1 MWTTTTDRSAEKR
14 KSTEKHRCVPSS
26 LPANLVGCVIRH
38 KWREDSGSLSYWKGT
53 VLEQIAAL
61 PALYLI
67 KYDAADCVYGIELH
81 KDERVQDLEIVS
93 DASATFRPGDSQLAD
108 YMLGR
113 PVEHMF
119 ENGDGSK
126 DKWKG
131 LVLAKAPVMH
141 PCFYITYE
149 KDPVLYMYQLMDDY
163 RSGDLCLLPDDD
175 FTADMEPG
183 EVAESLLGQLVEHS
197 NSEDG
202 SKRLGQVIYQV
213 EAKPSVYFI
222 KFQDDY
228 HIYVYDLVKA

>member
-1 MWTTTTDRSAEKR
+1 MLKSMNR
-14 KSTEKHRCVPSS
+14 KHSRVGTFLGPPSG
-26 LPANLVGCVIRH
+26 NLVGCVIRH

-93 DASATFRPGDSQLAD
+93 DASGK
-108 YMLGR
+108 

-163 RSGDLCLLPDDD
+163 RSGDLCLLLSSRVNKHPY
-175 FTADMEPG
+175 TYMEPG